1 MPIFELDE
9 GRPRL
14 VQPMQPLPGSFGQD
28 CAALLTHHLAAVA
41 GEPLFVVRARSTAP
55 EHADVPELLALD
67 STGRPVI
74 VEVVPVVDDDA
85 VVATLRH
92 AGAAARMTTT
102 DLARAYHPD
111 PSRFPVDFAAFREQ
125 VAFGATTS
133 RREGVRLVLLCSEV
147 AAAAGDTLAFL
158 RGPGRH
164 VDVLQV
170 GVVRGVDDRRMID
183 VSPLATHETVRRSV
197 EPTALRLVRSSE
209 AFATAMAYDSG
220 RLNLSRPPMPGA
232 VVNPPHRVS
241 SPEAITPVTGVRV
254 PDGAAS
260 RPTNGH
266 TPAPGVPPVPA
277 PLHAPLAHDP
287 AELEPPFRPEQ
298 PAPSQ
303 PPHGSLQ
310 PPGQHLPAVSG
321 GPRPLTPPHGAPPVA
336 APGSAFSAAPRAAA
350 GQAAAGSPVTAAPSP
365 AGAAT
370 GSTAGA
376 PAAPATTSADET
388 ASAAAPPAAAAAQPA
403 ATALDVPVAPASVA
417 WTALDAPAGSFP
429 APLGTSATSLP
440 LPLPPAPARA
450 EPERPAAEQV
460 RPAAEPAAAPPGAP
474 PERSSTTGNDGL
486 PVPELAT
493 LAKRRRAI
501 TTLVWYRERRD
512 QRLVALLRQDGLIQ
526 LPDGRTYADPD
537 LAAAAAAGSLARI
550 DGWRSWRMG
559 DGGPTLAEAAG
570 VPAT

>member
-41 GEPLFVVRARSTAP
+41 GEPLFVVRPRTATH

-74 VEVVPVVDDDA
+74 VEVVQVVDDDA

-133 RREGVRLVLLCSEV
+133 RREGVRLVVLCSEV
-147 AAAAGDTLAFL
+147 AAEAGDTLAFL

-183 VSPLATHETVRRSV
+183 VSPLAAHETVRRSV

-220 RLNLSRPPMPGA
+220 RLNVSRPPMPGA
-232 VVNPPHRVS
+232 VAGAPPRVS
-241 SPEAITPVTGVRV
+241 SPDAITPVSGLRV
-254 PDGAAS
+254 SADARPPAAEPGPA
-260 RPTNGH
+260 RGHELPLPANDQPAARYDAPPTNGPDAPPNGH
-266 TPAPGVPPVPA
+266 AGPLTVGRTVPSDGHPGGLTGTAPATTAPHGDAGTAPAAYVPVTVSA
-277 PLHAPLAHDP
+277 PHAP
-287 AELEPPFRPEQ
+287 Q
-298 PAPSQ
+298 
-303 PPHGSLQ
+303 
-310 PPGQHLPAVSG
+310 LPAVSG
-321 GPRPLTPPHGAPPVA
+321 GPRPLTPPAGTGPAVSLAGGGFTGALPPTPARPETVVPPAAPTPARPEAFVPPTVPAAPRPAAATAPRAEPVA
-336 APGSAFSAAPRAAA
+336 APSALDAPL
-350 GQAAAGSPVTAAPSP
+350 TAP
-365 AGAAT
+365 
-370 GSTAGA
+370 A
-376 PAAPATTSADET
+376 PAAPAPGA
-388 ASAAAPPAAAAAQPA
+388 
-403 ATALDVPVAPASVA
+403 
-417 WTALDAPAGSFP
+417 
-429 APLGTSATSLP
+429 
-440 LPLPPAPARA
+440 PAPAVPA
-450 EPERPAAEQV
+450 MDDGRP
-460 RPAAEPAAAPPGAP
+460 
-474 PERSSTTGNDGL
+474 L
-486 PVPELAT
+486 PELTT

-501 TTLVWYRERRD
+501 TTLVWHRERRN
-512 QRLVALLRQDGLIQ
+512 QRLVAMLRQDGLIQ
-526 LPDGRTYADPD
+526 LPDGRAYADPD
-537 LAAAAAAGSLARI
+537 LAAAAAAGSVARI

-570 VPAT
+570 VTTP